1 VHPTVQKDRSLLVAL
16 TITGLAAL
24 ALEVLWSR
32 AMIPWVGGTALSQI
46 TTVGVYMA
54 GLFVGSAA
62 AVPRL
67 ARIADPRRAFFRLE
81 LAAALLSLLAVVAMP
96 LADPLFA
103 LFSRGELLG
112 GAAGSILRGLT
123 GAGLMIPATVLMGFS
138 FPLAIAAFERGQGGR
153 GNAALAYGVNT
164 VGATLGTLLGGF
176 VLVPRLGVTAGAMAV
191 AAFDAL
197 ALLLLMRTSPPA
209 AYHAQG
215 RDGAAPARAAT
226 AIAPPAT
233 EPREWPMLLSI
244 FLGGMVSLGLQAIL
258 FRVLG
263 LLLGPTARAF
273 TVVLAVYVGGLGIGA
288 LLVKWLVE
296 RGPRAASLAYL
307 ACWALVGVSG
317 ILVFA
322 GIESL
327 VGVVAVDGSAAGAAV
342 GAQLRLRAIV
352 AAVVLLPITVA
363 FGASYS
369 AAVAAAPRGDAARAS
384 RLYAALTLGNII
396 GLCVVAWG
404 VLPTFRL
411 DRALLLVLASALVVP
426 LPALFSLPI
435 GRGARIAAAAAAPL
449 AAVASWFALPGWP
462 LHVLHSA
469 PYARGYGNSALS
481 ANDSVV
487 RFHRAAFETSVS
499 VSQDEEDLYLEL
511 DGKTTGSTELSDR
524 ATQSLL
530 GALPA
535 ALHPA
540 PRSAFVIGLGT
551 GQTPAEVLRH
561 ADVARLDCAEISPEV
576 VDTMPLFAAI
586 NRRCDLDPRFR
597 MLEADGRTVLR
608 YGGTTY
614 DLVISEPSNVWIP
627 GVAHLFTSESFADV
641 AGCLEPERGLAVQWV
656 QGYGLEIDTLRTIV
670 RTFLD
675 HFPHASLWFASLE
688 QPDIFLLGARR
699 PLALD
704 FAVLEGRLAAAQVPN
719 VHVGGRPFDA
729 VGLLRHFVAG
739 SDALRRFAGDGPRT
753 TDARPSLE
761 YAAEE
766 ALFRD
771 AGAPGATLIATLA
784 EAPLALFDGAAAPP
798 GDARERLVRRA
809 EANREFT
816 ARIIDPA
823 RFAALFTSAGI
834 DDLERLLRLH
844 QDDDEFRWSATFVLM
859 TGLARLLHGPQEQ
872 AAFALMG
879 RVARL
884 VPEHPE
890 SLKFAALQR
899 LPDRTAAAE
908 ALALIDR
915 HRAASPEWRQKPLVD
930 RAKMLHSM
938 GRTVEALAI
947 LESVVARDRWYA
959 TGWRELEAMAR
970 EAGRVELAARCEAR
984 LLELADDGRSRE
996 AQARLAAEMAAID
1009 DLRRTGSAPDRASSG
1024 GAKRPG
1030 AP

>member
-1 VHPTVQKDRSLLVAL
+1 MQKDWPLLVAL
-16 TITGLAAL
+16 TFTGLAAL

-32 AMIPWVGGTALSQI
+32 AMIPWVGGTSLSQI

-54 GLFVGSAA
+54 GLVLGSAA

-67 ARIADPRRAFFRLE
+67 GRIADPRATFFRLE
-81 LAAALLSLLAVVAMP
+81 LAAALLSLLAVVSMP
-96 LADPLFA
+96 VADPLFA

-112 GAAGSILRGLT
+112 SAAGSILRGLT
-123 GAGLMIPATVLMGFS
+123 GAGLMIPATMLMGFS

-164 VGATLGTLLGGF
+164 VGATIGTLLGGF
-176 VLVPRLGVTAGAMAV
+176 VLVPRFGVIGGALGV
-191 AAFDAL
+191 AAFTAL
-197 ALLLLMRTSPPA
+197 ALLLLMRTAPPA
-209 AYHAQG
+209 AYQAARG
-215 RDGAAPARAAT
+215 PAAAPSAA
-226 AIAPPAT
+226 AGRVAG
-233 EPREWPMLLSI
+233 EWPMLASI
-244 FLGGMVSLGLQAIL
+244 FIGGMVSLGLQAVL

-273 TVVLAVYVGGLGIGA
+273 TVVLAVYVGGLGVGA
-288 LLVKWLVE
+288 LLVKRLVE
-296 RGPRAASLAYL
+296 RGPRAAALAYL
-307 ACWALVGVSG
+307 GCWLLVGAWG
-317 ILVFA
+317 LLVFG
-322 GIESL
+322 GIERL
-327 VGVVAVDGSAAGAAV
+327 VGAVAVDGVAAGAAL
-342 GAQLRLRAIV
+342 GGQLRLRAIV
-352 AAVVLLPITVA
+352 AAVVLLPITIA

-369 AAVAAAPRGDAARAS
+369 AAVAAAPKGDAARAS
-384 RLYAALTLGNII
+384 RLYAALTLGNIV

-404 VLPTFRL
+404 VLPAFRL
-411 DRALLLVLASALVVP
+411 DRALLLVLAAALVTP
-426 LPALFSLPI
+426 LPALFALPV
-435 GRGARIAAAAAAPL
+435 GRGMRLGCALGGPL
-449 AAVASWFALPGWP
+449 VAVAAWLALPGWP

-469 PYARGYGNSALS
+469 PYAPGYGSSAVS
-481 ANDSVV
+481 TKGTVV

-499 VSQDEEDLYLEL
+499 VSQNEENLYLKL
-511 DGKTTGSTELSDR
+511 DGKTTGSTELADR
-524 ATQSLL
+524 ATQVLL

-561 ADVARLDCAEISPEV
+561 ADVLRLDCAEIRPEV

-608 YGGTTY
+608 YGGTHY
-614 DLVISEPSNVWIP
+614 DLVVSEPSNVWIP
-627 GVAHLFTSESFADV
+627 GVAHLFTAESFADV
-641 AGCLEPERGLAVQWV
+641 AACLEPERGLLVQWV
-656 QGYGLEIDTLRTIV
+656 QGYGLEVDTLRTII

-704 FAVLEGRLAAAQVPN
+704 FAALEARLAAAQVPN

-729 VGLLRHFVAG
+729 VALLRHFVAG
-739 SDALRRFAGDGPRT
+739 PEALRRFAGDGPRT

-771 AGAPGATLIATLA
+771 AGAPGATLIATLT
-784 EAPLALFDGAAAPP
+784 EPPLALFAGGAAPP
-798 GDARERLVRRA
+798 DDLRERLLRRA
-809 EANREFT
+809 QLNREYT
-816 ARIIDPA
+816 ARLVDPS
-823 RFAALFTSAGI
+823 RHAALFTAAGI
-834 DDLERLLRLH
+834 DDVEQLLRAH
-844 QDDDEFRWSATFVLM
+844 ADDEEFRWSVTQMLM
-859 TGLARLLHGPQEQ
+859 GELARQLHGERQMDSL
-872 AAFALMG
+872 ALMG
-879 RVARL
+879 RVAKL

-890 SLKFAALQR
+890 SLKLAALAR

-908 ALALIDR
+908 ALALMER
-915 HRAASPEWRQKPLVD
+915 YGAASPEWRQKPKVD
-930 RAKMLHSM
+930 RAKMLHAM
-938 GRTVEALAI
+938 GRTVEALAA
-947 LESVVARDRWYA
+947 LEAVVARDPWYLTA
-959 TGWRELEAMAR
+959 WRELEGIAR
-970 EAGRVELAARCEAR
+970 DAGRVELAERCR
-984 LLELADDGRSRE
+984 VRMGELADDGRSRQ

-1009 DLRRTGSAPDRASSG
+1009 AQRATAASRRVEAGAPTA
-1024 GAKRPG
+1024 GAEANRPG